1 MYVCLCNGINDLQIR
16 TLCATLPSCT
26 VAQVY
31 KAQGVAPKCGKC
43 IPTVRA
49 LIAETREA
57 AENAAPALGLA
68 SA

>member
-1 MYVCLCNGINDLQIR
+1 MYICLCNGINDRQIR
-16 TLCATLPSCT
+16 ALCATAPSCT

-49 LIAETREA
+49 LLAEMRDA
-57 AENAAPALGLA
+57 AENAQVAIELA